1 MILSDYGN
9 PLEICIQS
17 LLSLIPIIPQK
28 KVNQKKKKKHVSLEA
43 KRERKAAKTLA
54 IVTGAFII
62 CWLPF
67 FILGIDNKTLTDIYT
82 IYNSFNPSSI
92 SLFHNNAC

>member
-1 MILSDYGN
+1 MKWCN
-9 PLEICIQS
+9 F
-17 LLSLIPIIPQK
+17 QK

-67 FILGIDNKTLTDIYT
+67 FILGIVNKTLHSVLKRKYRIVINCHLLTNI
-82 IYNSFNPSSI
+82 SAVLNPI
-92 SLFHNNAC
+92 CKNCINEQIFR